1 MTCTCRYTNIAT
13 MGDIQRGNKLAHPR
27 SANIEYAIHGKF
39 SRAEDDANG
48 CFGCYYIPL
57 KKLYETFKDR
67 SAVNIEQLIDV
78 FEKELVEARKEA
90 LDACAVESPYVP
102 PDDDVE

>member
-1 MTCTCRYTNIAT
+1 MHLRRYTNIAT
-13 MGDIQRGNKLAHPR
+13 MGDIQRGNKLAHAR
-27 SANIEYAIHGKF
+27 SASIEYAIHGKF

-57 KKLYETFKDR
+57 KILYESFKDAE
-67 SAVNIEQLIDV
+67 AVDIEALIDE

-90 LDACAVESPYVP
+90 FLACMVESPLAAG
-102 PDDDVE
+102 DDDD